1 MGCGNRAAAASKHG
15 SAERK
20 PRQGNSN
27 TWSAATE
34 SGRLLRGV
42 KAKGAVRYTSG
53 TSEGQ
58 TTEDQRHATVE
69 VRLAV
74 DPQSSMV
81 GAYDDPGLRL
91 KFAERAQRLADEM
104 FLTRH
109 PRARTK
115 HTQPIG

>member
-1 MGCGNRAAAASKHG
+1 
-15 SAERK
+15 
-20 PRQGNSN
+20 
-27 TWSAATE
+27 
-34 SGRLLRGV
+34 
-42 KAKGAVRYTSG
+42 
-53 TSEGQ
+53 
-58 TTEDQRHATVE
+58 
-69 VRLAV
+69 
-74 DPQSSMV
+74 V